1 MTGLQNLCFKMF
13 WSILITL
20 TYLGCEKWT
29 VYQSIFSLLK
39 VVKDRSKSGEG
50 QMQVRWGSGRS
61 EWGHNQVNL
70 KTLDK
75 TKGYYWV
82 DRKDSSLSLNLKICD
97 VVKLRSSSRLDEG
110 QVKVRKVRV
119 RSRSYELKDLNINLR
134 TWSWAIQYHMIFKL
148 RDIEQSILLNQ
159 LWCEI
164 TNSNC

>member
-1 MTGLQNLCFKMF
+1 MRAWLLKSYDWICKILAHQVLINFNNLDQCRLWK
-13 WSILITL
+13 
-20 TYLGCEKWT
+20 YT

-97 VVKLRSSSRLDEG
+97 IVKLRFSSRLDEG
-110 QVKVRKVRV
+110 QKG
-119 RSRSYELKDLNINLR
+119 
-134 TWSWAIQYHMIFKL
+134 
-148 RDIEQSILLNQ
+148 QSQVWVI
-159 LWCEI
+159 W
-164 TNSNC
+164 T